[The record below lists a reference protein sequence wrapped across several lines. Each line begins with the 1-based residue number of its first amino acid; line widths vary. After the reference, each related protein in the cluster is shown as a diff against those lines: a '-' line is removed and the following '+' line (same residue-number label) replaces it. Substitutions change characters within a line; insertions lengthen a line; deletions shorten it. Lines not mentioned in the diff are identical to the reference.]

1 MVVEFLSH
9 ILVFSLEGLSHLPL
23 GHIHLKTQFHLL
35 PFDPDLMCSAL
46 WIGCIVFGAG
56 QSLCGSDYA
65 DYAEYAV
72 FLRSVRSVNL
82 LYYSTENK

>member
-1 MVVEFLSH
+1 MVVEFLSN

-23 GHIHLKTQFHLL
+23 GHIHLKTKFHVL

-56 QSLCGSDYA
+56 QSLCGSDSK
-65 DYAEYAV
+65 YAV
-72 FLRSVRSVNL
+72 FLRSVRPVNL
-82 LYYSTENK
+82 LYYSTESK